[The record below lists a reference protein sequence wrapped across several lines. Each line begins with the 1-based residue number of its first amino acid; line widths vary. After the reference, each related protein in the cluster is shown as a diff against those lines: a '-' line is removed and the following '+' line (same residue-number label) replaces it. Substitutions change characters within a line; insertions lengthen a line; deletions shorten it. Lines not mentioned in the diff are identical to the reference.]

1 MEITRRLS
9 PRADQATGPAPHGGS
24 SVTRREIVI
33 LDAGSSSM
41 RSLGTRLR
49 RLGYSVLPS
58 KTPDHADRLLRTRG
72 SSIAAAVIPVD
83 LPTFDLG
90 AALRFLRRLEPTGEL
105 SFVAAGQRPSREG
118 CRLLRDA
125 GVELALWEPV
135 DGHTLRFQANRA
147 LASSEIVRGSRTS
160 LRAPADWPVAV
171 WTGTRRKPARVYSLS
186 AGGAFL
192 ATGRPS
198 LPQAQLRIDLPASPR
213 PLRLQARVVMTNV
226 PGNLVRDNLPIGMG
240 LRFEQTPPEVEE
252 ALAGWANKRLAALG
266 F

>member
-1 MEITRRLS
+1 M
-9 PRADQATGPAPHGGS
+9 AK
-24 SVTRREIVI
+24 REILV
-33 LDAGSSSM
+33 LDAGSPSM
-41 RSLGTRLR
+41 RHLTTRLR

-72 SSIAAAVIPVD
+72 SGIAAAVIPVD

-105 SFVAAGQRPSREG
+105 NFVAAGQRPSGAGR
-118 CRLLRDA
+118 RLLRDA

-135 DGHTLRFQANRA
+135 DEHTLRFQANRA
-147 LASSEIVRGSRTS
+147 LASSEIVRGNRTS
-160 LRAPADWPVAV
+160 LRAPATWSVAV
-171 WTGTRRKPARVYSLS
+171 WAGTRRKPARVYSLS

-198 LPQAQLRIDLPASPR
+198 LPGAPLRIDLPASPG

-226 PGNLVRDNLPIGMG
+226 PGNLIRENLPIGMG
-240 LRFEQTPPEVEE
+240 VCFQRTPPEVEA
-252 ALAGWANKRLAALG
+252 ALTAWVNKRLAALG

>member
-1 MEITRRLS
+1 
-9 PRADQATGPAPHGGS
+9 
-24 SVTRREIVI
+24 VTKREILI
-33 LDAGSSSM
+33 LDAGSPSM
-41 RSLGTRLR
+41 RSLAMSLR
-49 RLGYSVLPS
+49 RLGYPVLPS

-72 SSIAAAVIPVD
+72 GGIAAAVIPVD

-105 SFVAAGQRPSREG
+105 SFVAAGQRPSPTGRK
-118 CRLLRDA
+118 LLRDA
-125 GVELALWEPV
+125 GVELALWNPV
-135 DGHTLRFQANRA
+135 DEHTLRFQANRA
-147 LASSEIVRGSRTS
+147 LAGSEIVRGSRSS

-198 LPQAQLRIDLPASPR
+198 LPQAPLRIDVPASPG
-213 PLRLQARVVMTNV
+213 PVRLQARVVMTNV
-226 PGNLVRDNLPIGMG
+226 PGNLLRENLPVGMG
-240 LRFEQTPPEVEE
+240 VRFERTPPAVEE
-252 ALAGWANKRLAALG
+252 ALAAWANDRLAALG